1 MGEFTVDVDKGT
13 SVLASAQGFELT
25 VLHTNDVH
33 SRIEEVDTTG
43 GSCSAAEATA
53 GECYGGMARMAAKVR
68 EIRHYDDNVLL
79 LDGGDQFQGTPWF
92 TEFHGLAS
100 SRFMNKLQYNAMSAG
115 NHDFDNGVAGIVLFL
130 LNVTFPVLA
139 CNIDASREPTMQGLI
154 LPSVVLD
161 IGEEKVGIVGYIT
174 KNTPVFSPTGNLV
187 FLDEVESVQAEVT
200 KLLGQGVNKIIALG
214 HAGYSKDQDVARR
227 VSGVDAVVGGHTNT
241 FLYTGAPPSSEVP
254 LGPYPLIVHSEVDPG
269 RQVPVV
275 QAYAYGKYLGYL
287 RLTFDGRGDLV
298 RWSGNPILLDNSVP
312 KDPDVLE
319 MVTDLKER
327 LNHTKE
333 VIGRTNVFLQ
343 GVYET
348 CTVMECNMG
357 NLITDAMV
365 HQNIKYPD
373 EMNWNDVAIA
383 VYNSDSIR
391 ASMRIDGVSNL
402 TGQTITTGDLAY
414 DLLPTM
420 LGREFGSD
428 REATFGNMCLIDIES
443 VLFTLPFGNTFDI
456 VELRGEHL
464 YEAFEHSGSRWSSG
478 EFLQVSG
485 ILVKYDL
492 TKPRGSRVVSLEA
505 RCTRCD
511 VPEFTPVRTDAV
523 YKEDLERLSQWFAVN
538 SLSVNGEQDLQKL
551 QRMQNRAGRLLLG
564 APHRTPSAEVRT
576 RLGWKDI
583 KSIHRDQKSL
593 LTFKS
598 LNNCLPAYMRELF
611 TYCSDRALILPSH
624 LANGERGY
632 SMISDNKLSHHIPEL
647 LDSDMLVGYI
657 KAMSPITTGLDRRIT
672 FADEAPPCASGGTTS
687 VLNMGFVMK
696 LKSVSRDEKIPRNI
710 TSEYIRETGR
720 AVKRSA
726 IRLVQA
732 TWDAWAKIASPL
744 ILLSPLQP
752 PRNPRHTAWEFFY
765 TRPLAQDTGT
775 APYTAPR
782 PEEVCRIAHD
792 LASLTSTITE
802 IPSVHAVIVG
812 EPIWRSKL
820 PPYMPN
826 FHDRLQEFRETLCPL
841 IDSIPKAT
849 TWRHCKLWQKNPN
862 YFVADGLHLSD
873 FGQLRYYKSVR
884 WAILPHMPTR

>member
-1 MGEFTVDVDKGT
+1 MFLNICLF

-68 EIRHYDDNVLL
+68 EIRHYDDNALL

-241 FLYTGAPPSSEVP
+241 FLYTGAPPSSEIP

-312 KDPDVLE
+312 KDPEVLE
-319 MVTDLKER
+319 MVTDLKKR

-391 ASMRIDGVSNL
+391 ASMRIGV
-402 TGQTITTGDLAY
+402 
-414 DLLPTM
+414 
-420 LGREFGSD
+420 
-428 REATFGNMCLIDIES
+428 IDIES

-464 YEAFEHSGSRWSSG
+464 HEAFEHSGSRWSSG

-511 VPEFTPVRTDAV
+511 VPEFTPVQTDAV
-523 YKEDLERLSQWFAVN
+523 YK
-538 SLSVNGEQDLQKL
+538 
-551 QRMQNRAGRLLLG
+551 
-564 APHRTPSAEVRT
+564 
-576 RLGWKDI
+576 
-583 KSIHRDQKSL
+583 
-593 LTFKS
+593 
-598 LNNCLPAYMRELF
+598 
-611 TYCSDRALILPSH
+611 LILPSH

-632 SMISDNKLSHHIPEL
+632 SMIADNKLSHHIPEL
-647 LDSDMLVGYI
+647 LDSDMLIGYI
-657 KAMSPITTGLDRRIT
+657 RAMSPITTGLDRRIT

-687 VLNMGFVMK
+687 VLNMGFVMVVVF
-696 LKSVSRDEKIPRNI
+696 L
-710 TSEYIRETGR
+710 
-720 AVKRSA
+720 
-726 IRLVQA
+726 
-732 TWDAWAKIASPL
+732 
-744 ILLSPLQP
+744 
-752 PRNPRHTAWEFFY
+752 
-765 TRPLAQDTGT
+765 
-775 APYTAPR
+775 
-782 PEEVCRIAHD
+782 EVA
-792 LASLTSTITE
+792 
-802 IPSVHAVIVG
+802 
-812 EPIWRSKL
+812 
-820 PPYMPN
+820 
-826 FHDRLQEFRETLCPL
+826 F
-841 IDSIPKAT
+841 
-849 TWRHCKLWQKNPN
+849 
-862 YFVADGLHLSD
+862 SD
-873 FGQLRYYKSVR
+873 F
-884 WAILPHMPTR
+884 

>member
-1 MGEFTVDVDKGT
+1 MPSDGCTMFLTICLF

-53 GECYGGMARMAAKVR
+53 GECYGGMARLAAKVR

-254 LGPYPLIVHSEVDPG
+254 LGPYPLIVDSEVDPG

-312 KDPDVLE
+312 KDPEVLE
-319 MVTDLKER
+319 MVTDLKEI

-391 ASMRIDGVSNL
+391 ASMRIGV
-402 TGQTITTGDLAY
+402 
-414 DLLPTM
+414 
-420 LGREFGSD
+420 
-428 REATFGNMCLIDIES
+428 IDIES

-464 YEAFEHSGSRWSSG
+464 HEAFEHSGSRWSSG

-511 VPEFTPVRTDAV
+511 VPEFTPVQTDAV
-523 YKEDLERLSQWFAVN
+523 YK
-538 SLSVNGEQDLQKL
+538 
-551 QRMQNRAGRLLLG
+551 
-564 APHRTPSAEVRT
+564 
-576 RLGWKDI
+576 
-583 KSIHRDQKSL
+583 
-593 LTFKS
+593 
-598 LNNCLPAYMRELF
+598 
-611 TYCSDRALILPSH
+611 LILPSH

-647 LDSDMLVGYI
+647 LDSDMLIGYI
-657 KAMSPITTGLDRRIT
+657 KAMSPITTGVDRRIT

-687 VLNMGFVMK
+687 VLNMGFVMVVVF
-696 LKSVSRDEKIPRNI
+696 LEV
-710 TSEYIRETGR
+710 
-720 AVKRSA
+720 A
-726 IRLVQA
+726 
-732 TWDAWAKIASPL
+732 
-744 ILLSPLQP
+744 
-752 PRNPRHTAWEFFY
+752 FY
-765 TRPLAQDTGT
+765 
-775 APYTAPR
+775 
-782 PEEVCRIAHD
+782 
-792 LASLTSTITE
+792 
-802 IPSVHAVIVG
+802 
-812 EPIWRSKL
+812 
-820 PPYMPN
+820 
-826 FHDRLQEFRETLCPL
+826 
-841 IDSIPKAT
+841 
-849 TWRHCKLWQKNPN
+849 
-862 YFVADGLHLSD
+862 D
-873 FGQLRYYKSVR
+873 F
-884 WAILPHMPTR
+884 

>member
-241 FLYTGAPPSSEVP
+241 FLYTD
-254 LGPYPLIVHSEVDPG
+254 SEVDPG

-312 KDPDVLE
+312 KDMYRVRLGIEPGSPRFIVDCSNHYATRRHMVPLPSLLREDSEVLE

-391 ASMRIDGVSNL
+391 ASMRIGV
-402 TGQTITTGDLAY
+402 
-414 DLLPTM
+414 
-420 LGREFGSD
+420 
-428 REATFGNMCLIDIES
+428 IDVES

-464 YEAFEHSGSRWSSG
+464 YEAFEHSGSMWSWG

-523 YKEDLERLSQWFAVN
+523 YKGRSVSAMFVYILVVCGGATTWERLVWAVLATTAN
-538 SLSVNGEQDLQKL
+538 
-551 QRMQNRAGRLLLG
+551 
-564 APHRTPSAEVRT
+564 
-576 RLGWKDI
+576 
-583 KSIHRDQKSL
+583 
-593 LTFKS
+593 
-598 LNNCLPAYMRELF
+598 
-611 TYCSDRALILPSH
+611 LILPSH

-657 KAMSPITTGLDRRIT
+657 RAMSPITTGLDRRIT

-687 VLNMGFVMK
+687 VLNMGFCDVNTASK
-696 LKSVSRDEKIPRNI
+696 VSDRRC
-710 TSEYIRETGR
+710 R
-720 AVKRSA
+720 
-726 IRLVQA
+726 
-732 TWDAWAKIASPL
+732 
-744 ILLSPLQP
+744 P
-752 PRNPRHTAWEFFY
+752 PSRFNE
-765 TRPLAQDTGT
+765 G
-775 APYTAPR
+775 
-782 PEEVCRIAHD
+782 
-792 LASLTSTITE
+792 
-802 IPSVHAVIVG
+802 
-812 EPIWRSKL
+812 
-820 PPYMPN
+820 
-826 FHDRLQEFRETLCPL
+826 
-841 IDSIPKAT
+841 
-849 TWRHCKLWQKNPN
+849 
-862 YFVADGLHLSD
+862 
-873 FGQLRYYKSVR
+873 
-884 WAILPHMPTR
+884 